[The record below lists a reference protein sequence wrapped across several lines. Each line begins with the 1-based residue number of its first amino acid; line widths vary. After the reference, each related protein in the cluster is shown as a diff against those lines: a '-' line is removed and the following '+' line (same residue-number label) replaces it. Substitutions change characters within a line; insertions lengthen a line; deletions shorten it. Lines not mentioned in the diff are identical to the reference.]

1 MNLHLEPRPLF
12 GSLTE
17 KKIYTYIYIS
27 VKALTKSQTP
37 CFPAQWSTSSRQC
50 AHLCQINKTASS
62 SCCKSTVLQLQG
74 CPCQNKT
81 PVWPKGK
88 VLHNG
93 CSWRKCLL
101 MGRCMVHRVKNRLDR
116 CRHRMMQQ
124 YYDSNNVFEE
134 KTPWN
139 CICIA
144 WALQNSR
151 DMTHCLDSKQQP
163 LLFAEHKAFSL

>member
-37 CFPAQWSTSSRQC
+37 RFPAQWSTSSRQC

-101 MGRCMVHRVKNRLDR
+101 MVWVDVWFTGW
-116 CRHRMMQQ
+116 
-124 YYDSNNVFEE
+124 
-134 KTPWN
+134 KTGWTDADTGW
-139 CICIA
+139 CSSIMIA
-144 WALQNSR
+144 IMYLRRKHPETAYAL
-151 DMTHCLDSKQQP
+151 L
-163 LLFAEHKAFSL
+163 EHYKTVEIWLIV